1 MWEVEGQGSGLRGGM
16 RLWGKDQEWGGVLW
30 GMCPLL
36 YTSEELFLVL
46 VVVWRRKWRG
56 SDSLVKS

>member
-30 GMCPLL
+30 GDVSSAL
-36 YTSEELFLVL
+36 YFRRTLSRSGGGMEEKVER
-46 VVVWRRKWRG
+46 V
-56 SDSLVKS
+56 